1 MPFILDTKAPPAVLT
16 AEVKANI
23 VGGAV
28 RQRGG
33 VMPLPFGLG
42 GPPTSILS
50 AASGIVDGAL
60 NAWTRVAENIIVGAV
75 NIAATAINHPPIVGL
90 QQQFDERQGMD
101 SEIFAEMQQDQMAE
115 RLGDTGYSMS
125 YAENNP
131 LPDMSGLPAT
141 LAIAPPAWADQ
152 EVLGKQVLMGLLI
165 GSATI
170 ALTLTVAAYIKRR
183 MRPDGKV
190 VVDDEVVE
198 LAKRGVDA
206 ASKGDNAGL
215 LAAQKEI
222 EQLGKAPVN
231 TPTEEE
237 LFARPNANSKPVT
250 AAPAAPA
257 APATPATWTQPS
269 AAELSTLTEEQML
282 ARMQRPG
289 QAPAPAPTA
298 FQKWTA
304 EGKPAAAPS
313 SLSKYGLAAPTG
325 SMFPESTDAKIA
337 RLEAE
342 LTSTGGRGTYRKRRN
357 RKTRNRKT
365 HKKF

>member
-1 MPFILDTKAPPAVLT
+1 MPFILDTKAPPATLT

-28 RQRGG
+28 RQKGG

-75 NIAATAINHPPIVGL
+75 NIAATAINHPPIVGPGEL
-90 QQQFDERQGMD
+90 ARQQQSMENQAL
-101 SEIFAEMQQDQMAE
+101 AEMQQDQMAE

-152 EVLGKQVLMGLLI
+152 EALGKQVLMGLLI

-190 VVDDEVVE
+190 VVEDEVVE

-222 EQLGKAPVN
+222 DARGKAPVN

-237 LFARPNANSKPVT
+237 LFARLEASRK
-250 AAPAAPA
+250 
-257 APATPATWTQPS
+257 PATWTQPS
-269 AAELSTLTEEQML
+269 AAELSTLTEEQAL
-282 ARMQRPG
+282 ARMQRPAPAP
-289 QAPAPAPTA
+289 APAPAPTA
-298 FQKWTA
+298 FQKWAA
-304 EGKPAAAPS
+304 EGKPIAAPS

-325 SMFPESTDAKIA
+325 SMFPAPAAKAVDEIA
-337 RLEAE
+337 DLEAQIAAM
-342 LTSTGGRGTYRKRRN
+342 SSSAGTGGTYRKRRN

-365 HKKF
+365 HRKF

>member
-28 RQRGG
+28 RQKGG
-33 VMPLPFGLG
+33 VMPLPWA
-42 GPPTSILS
+42 GPPNILGLATS
-50 AASGIVDGAL
+50 GAL
-60 NAWTRVAENIIVGAV
+60 NMWTRVAENIIVGAV
-75 NIAATAINHPPIVGL
+75 NIAATAVNHPPIVGL
-90 QQQFDERQGMD
+90 QQQFDERLGMEN
-101 SEIFAEMQQDQMAE
+101 SVLAEMQQDQMAE

-141 LAIAPPAWADQ
+141 LAIAPPAWVDQ
-152 EVLGKQVLMGLLI
+152 EALGKSVLMGLLI

-190 VVDDEVVE
+190 VVADEVVE
-198 LAKRGVDA
+198 IAKRGVDA

-222 EQLGKAPVN
+222 EELGKAPVD
-231 TPTEEE
+231 PTEEE
-237 LFARPNANSKPVT
+237 LFAKLEANRKPVT
-250 AAPAAPA
+250 AAPAAP
-257 APATPATWTQPS
+257 TTWTQPT

-282 ARMQRPG
+282 ARMQRPVPAPVP
-289 QAPAPAPTA
+289 APAPAPPPAPTA
-298 FQKWTA
+298 FQKWVA

-325 SMFPESTDAKIA
+325 SMFPAESADAKIA
-337 RLEAE
+337 RELAE
-342 LTSTGGRGTYRKRRN
+342 LNATGGRGTYRKRRN

>member
-1 MPFILDTKAPPAVLT
+1 MPFILDTKAPPATLT

-28 RQRGG
+28 RQKGG
-33 VMPLPFGLG
+33 VMPLPWTAAAPDILGLA
-42 GPPTSILS
+42 TR
-50 AASGIVDGAL
+50 GAFEM
-60 NAWTRVAENIIVGAV
+60 WTRVAENIIVGAV
-75 NIAATAINHPPIVGL
+75 NIAATAVSHPPIVGPGEL
-90 QQQFDERQGMD
+90 ARQQQSMENQAL
-101 SEIFAEMQQDQMAE
+101 AEMQQDQMAE

-152 EVLGKQVLMGLLI
+152 EALGKQVLMGLLI

-190 VVDDEVVE
+190 VVEDEVVE

-222 EQLGKAPVN
+222 DARGKAPVN

-237 LFARPNANSKPVT
+237 LFARLEASRK
-250 AAPAAPA
+250 
-257 APATPATWTQPS
+257 PATWTQPS
-269 AAELSTLTEEQML
+269 AAELSTLTEEQAL
-282 ARMQRPG
+282 ARMQRPAPAP
-289 QAPAPAPTA
+289 APAPAPTA
-298 FQKWTA
+298 FQKWAA
-304 EGKPAAAPS
+304 EGKPIAAPS

-325 SMFPESTDAKIA
+325 SMFPAPAAKAVDEIA
-337 RLEAE
+337 DLEAQIAAM
-342 LTSTGGRGTYRKRRN
+342 SSSAGTGGTYRKRRN

-365 HKKF
+365 HRKF

>member
-16 AEVKANI
+16 AEVKAKI
-23 VGGAV
+23 VGGAAK
-28 RQRGG
+28 QKGG
-33 VMPLPFGLG
+33 VMPLPWM
-42 GPPTSILS
+42 GPPNILGLATS
-50 AASGIVDGAL
+50 GAL
-60 NAWTRVAENIIVGAV
+60 NMWTRVAENIIVGAA
-75 NIAATAINHPPIVGL
+75 NIAATAAAAHTVGP
-90 QQQFDERQGMD
+90 QQQFYERLGMEN
-101 SEIFAEMQQDQMAE
+101 SVLAEMQQDQMAE

-152 EVLGKQVLMGLLI
+152 EALGKNVLMGLLI

-190 VVDDEVVE
+190 VVADEVVE
-198 LAKRGVDA
+198 IAKRGVDA

-222 EQLGKAPVN
+222 EELGKAPVN

-237 LFARPNANSKPVT
+237 LFARLEANRNPVT
-250 AAPAAPA
+250 AAPA
-257 APATPATWTQPS
+257 APATPATWTQPT

-282 ARMQRPG
+282 ARMQRPVP
-289 QAPAPAPTA
+289 APAPAPAPAPPPAPTA
-298 FQKWTA
+298 FQKWVA

-325 SMFPESTDAKIA
+325 SIFPAESVDAKIA
-337 RLEAE
+337 RELAE
-342 LTSTGGRGTYRKRRN
+342 LNATGGRGTYRKRRN